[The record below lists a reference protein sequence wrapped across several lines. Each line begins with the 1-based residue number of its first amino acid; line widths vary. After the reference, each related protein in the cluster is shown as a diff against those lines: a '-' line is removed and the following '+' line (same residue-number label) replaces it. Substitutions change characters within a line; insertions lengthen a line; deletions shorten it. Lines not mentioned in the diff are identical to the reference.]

1 MAIKLY
7 GYPKCSTCRKAEKF
21 LQQRGRTFQSVDI
34 TVQPPTKEEL
44 AAMLEHAA
52 GKLQSIFNTSG
63 QMYRE
68 MNLRDELPKLSVGA
82 ALELLARH
90 GKLIKRPFLVID
102 GRPAAVGFNESKWS
116 TIL

>member
-21 LQQRGRTFQSVDI
+21 LQQRGHTFQSVDI
-34 TVQPPTKEEL
+34 TVQPPTKAEL
-44 AAMLEHAA
+44 AAMLEHAE

-68 MNLRDELPKLSVGA
+68 MNLKDELPKLSVDA
-82 ALELLARH
+82 AVELLSRH

-116 TIL
+116 TLL

>member
-63 QMYRE
+63 QMYRD
-68 MNLRDELPKLSVGA
+68 MNLKDELPKLSVEA
-82 ALELLARH
+82 ALDLLAKH

-102 GRPAAVGFNESKWS
+102 GRPAAVGFDESKWS
-116 TIL
+116 TVL